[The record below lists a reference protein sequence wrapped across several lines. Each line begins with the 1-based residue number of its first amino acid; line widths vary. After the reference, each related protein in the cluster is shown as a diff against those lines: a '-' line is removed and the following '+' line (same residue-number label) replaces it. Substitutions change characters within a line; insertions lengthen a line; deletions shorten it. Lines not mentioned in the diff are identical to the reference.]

1 MHLNALISCT
11 CKILS
16 GNIFHIDTA
25 RFFINRFYNI
35 GLFQFHAMDATEK
48 LTIYAL
54 NDEELK
60 STIRVHDID
69 DDEK

>member
-1 MHLNALISCT
+1 
-11 CKILS
+11 
-16 GNIFHIDTA
+16 
-25 RFFINRFYNI
+25 
-35 GLFQFHAMDATEK
+35 MDATEK